1 MPPKKAV
8 APPVA
13 KKAPVKAVP
22 AKVAPKAG
30 AAAPAKKVTSAA
42 PVKKAAPPAKKEEE
56 KKVEEKK
63 IEEKPKFVEIPK
75 EPVLGE
81 SVITYSTYKT
91 SFKHIDGML
100 KWEDVDEEYC
110 FSSAFDEGNYELK
123 LKDDKN

>member
-56 KKVEEKK
+56 KK
-63 IEEKPKFVEIPK
+63 IEEQPKVVEIPK